1 MPYTSA
7 LLPAVTGIKDLSVF
21 TSNLYYFGYFS
32 FSPDFFECS
41 FSVSNHLAAS
51 D

>member
-21 TSNLYYFGYFS
+21 TSNLYYFG
-32 FSPDFFECS
+32 FF
-41 FSVSNHLAAS
+41 FPQIFLNVVLVAVIT
-51 D
+51 